1 MRESA
6 VFRGVVDAVGV
17 GVAFIKID
25 KSLTYRGDKSRAKY
39 QSHKNFPEVF

>member
-1 MRESA
+1 MRDPA

-17 GVAFIKID
+17 GVAFIKIN

-39 QSHKNFPEVF
+39 HTHKNFPEVF

>member
-17 GVAFIKID
+17 GVAFIKIANYPN
-25 KSLTYRGDKSRAKY
+25 LQR
-39 QSHKNFPEVF
+39 